1 MQDDSVSMI
10 EPLSIYSNASPP
22 GELADESF
30 PHSTIS
36 LNQQLS
42 SRQGQSTTASQTQ
55 PSLIDEEQI
64 VGGNDRPHSPRPA
77 SAGAWG

>member
-10 EPLSIYSNASPP
+10 EPLSIYSNVSPP

-36 LNQQLS
+36 LNQ
-42 SRQGQSTTASQTQ
+42 
-55 PSLIDEEQI
+55 
-64 VGGNDRPHSPRPA
+64 
-77 SAGAWG
+77 